1 MKKHRVVCLLTAL
14 CVLSASGCA
23 YRKESGG
30 AGSKPF
36 QGYPIK
42 TDETLTYWL
51 ELNTNVS
58 STTPDLGLTPF
69 AEEIRK
75 KTGVKVKYIHPAQAV
90 QGTEQ
95 SSLQMLIAS
104 GDMPDI
110 IEYNWDGLNNIATT
124 LGENYIFPLN
134 DVIPQY
140 SPNLYR
146 FLKEHPEIDKEIKT
160 ADGKYYVYPFLFDD
174 SSLQVVYGPIIRGD
188 WLRDLGMTVP
198 KTIPQWYQTLQA
210 FRDKKGAKAPL
221 VFNNPDIWC
230 GGFGINYDFYLR
242 DGTVECGY
250 IQPGFKEFLT
260 EMAKWYREGLIDSNI
275 ANIDSRTIEV
285 NMCSGKSGAT
295 HGLAGSAMGRWMDLM
310 QQKNPD
316 FQLIAAPYLT
326 EREGQRPKFGRKES
340 MAGSQG
346 NAVITTSCKNIELAA
361 RYLDYGYSDEGLRLY
376 NFGVEGV
383 SYTMSDGVPKYTE
396 LITNNPGG
404 IPMGDAMGKYL
415 RGNQNGPF
423 IQTKEYLEQYYR
435 RPEQKEAVQVWGDTD
450 SSLYQLPRLIFTQE
464 ENRER
469 SAILKRANAY
479 RDEMTL
485 RFIMG
490 VEPIENFELYVQT
503 LKEFQLDKAVQITQA
518 AYERYKKG

>member
-1 MKKHRVVCLLTAL
+1 
-14 CVLSASGCA
+14 
-23 YRKESGG
+23 
-30 AGSKPF
+30 
-36 QGYPIK
+36 
-42 TDETLTYWL
+42 
-51 ELNTNVS
+51 
-58 STTPDLGLTPF
+58 
-69 AEEIRK
+69 
-75 KTGVKVKYIHPAQAV
+75 
-90 QGTEQ
+90 
-95 SSLQMLIAS
+95 
-104 GDMPDI
+104 
-110 IEYNWDGLNNIATT
+110 
-124 LGENYIFPLN
+124 
-134 DVIPQY
+134 
-140 SPNLYR
+140 
-146 FLKEHPEIDKEIKT
+146 
-160 ADGKYYVYPFLFDD
+160 
-174 SSLQVVYGPIIRGD
+174 
-188 WLRDLGMTVP
+188 
-198 KTIPQWYQTLQA
+198 
-210 FRDKKGAKAPL
+210 
-221 VFNNPDIWC
+221 
-230 GGFGINYDFYLR
+230 
-242 DGTVECGY
+242 
-250 IQPGFKEFLT
+250 
-260 EMAKWYREGLIDSNI
+260 
-275 ANIDSRTIEV
+275 
-285 NMCSGKSGAT
+285 
-295 HGLAGSAMGRWMDLM
+295 MDLM

-316 FQLIAAPYLT
+316 FQLIAAPYPT

-376 NFGVEGV
+376 NFGVEDV

-435 RPEQKEAVQVWGDTD
+435 RPEQKEAVQVWGDTG